1 MTPEARAKQ
10 EQIESLLIKG
20 FLSKKT
26 VEQKMS
32 PEEFKL
38 SEFKKWKENNEKIKL
53 EIQIE
58 SEKKEMKNKLYKYAE
73 EINVNIDRQ
82 ILVDVPKKS
91 DKSTDKKAPKV
102 ELTLTHFLEKDDP
115 FLNMEIEEY

>member
-102 ELTLTHFLEKDDP
+102 ELTLSHFLE
-115 FLNMEIEEY
+115 

>member
-1 MTPEARAKQ
+1 MTPEARAKE

-82 ILVDVPKKS
+82 ILVDIPKKF

-102 ELTLTHFLEKDDP
+102 ELTLSHFLEKDDP